1 MTRKKGVNMEKKKP
15 FMLVIFP
22 IMHLGPSING
32 VKAYAWLVLKL

>member
-1 MTRKKGVNMEKKKP
+1 MKEKKKP